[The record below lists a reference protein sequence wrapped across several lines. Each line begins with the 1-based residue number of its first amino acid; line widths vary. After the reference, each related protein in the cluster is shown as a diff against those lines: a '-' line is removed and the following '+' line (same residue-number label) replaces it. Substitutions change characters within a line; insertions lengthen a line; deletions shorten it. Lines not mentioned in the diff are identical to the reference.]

1 MPKQILLSQAGY
13 FSIHESDGDDL
24 YLQVPNLEIDRALS
38 KLMLKYVLKSEQS
51 PSSKHVIST
60 LKTFRAQ
67 KIASLFTKILHE
79 FSYTSKILV
88 NESLC
93 RDAIW
98 QALLYSK
105 VNVLRESTN
114 LNGRSDLIAIIGN
127 DALIFE
133 FKLAKSQKQQTNLLR
148 EAKNQIE
155 KQKYGLELLSG
166 TCFIILRSLLMPRT
180 KLSLNRV
187 WDGV

>member
-60 LKTFRAQ
+60 LKTFSAQ

-133 FKLAKSQKQQTNLLR
+133 FKLAKSQKQQTNLLKSNR
-148 EAKNQIE
+148 KTKI
-155 KQKYGLELLSG
+155 
-166 TCFIILRSLLMPRT
+166 RSRT
-180 KLSLNRV
+180 SFGNNASLFCV
-187 WDGV
+187 HY

>member
-60 LKTFRAQ
+60 
-67 KIASLFTKILHE
+67 LHE

-166 TCFIILRSLLMPRT
+166 TMLHYFAFIIDAENQT
-180 KLSLNRV
+180 IT
-187 WDGV
+187 

>member
-1 MPKQILLSQAGY
+1 M
-13 FSIHESDGDDL
+13 
-24 YLQVPNLEIDRALS
+24 
-38 KLMLKYVLKSEQS
+38 
-51 PSSKHVIST
+51 
-60 LKTFRAQ
+60 
-67 KIASLFTKILHE
+67 FTKILHE

-166 TCFIILRSLLMPRT
+166 TMLHYFAFIIDAENQT
-180 KLSLNRV
+180 IT
-187 WDGV
+187 